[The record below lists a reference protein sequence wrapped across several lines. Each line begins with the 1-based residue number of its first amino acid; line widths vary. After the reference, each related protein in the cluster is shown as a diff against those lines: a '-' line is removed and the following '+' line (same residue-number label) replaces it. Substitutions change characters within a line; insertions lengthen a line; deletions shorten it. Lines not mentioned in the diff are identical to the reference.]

1 MGSFLSAMGTKW
13 PSKIKSNYGISNDE
27 FKLYDNFRLGPG
39 LDCMIIDLDQ
49 VKVPND
55 RLTYLLSS
63 LRDRRVSRDRV
74 GFRRD
79 EAEEDRLRTLD
90 FDRRR

>member
-1 MGSFLSAMGTKW
+1 MGSFFSAMGTIC
-13 PSKIKSNYGISNDE
+13 PSKIKSNYGISNDD
-27 FKLYDNFRLGPG
+27 FKLYDNFRLRTG
-39 LDCMIIDLDQ
+39 LDCMIIDSDQ
-49 VKVPND
+49 VKVLND